1 MANTDTVILNANGQ
15 TVREDIQTNL
25 QAIKGNNSDSNLPA
39 AGANTL
45 INYMTIAQTGT
56 VNQLKVHNGS
66 SFHPLMD
73 ISQVSGFAGTH
84 LAVPG
89 SNSNPGY
96 RFLNSSGTATQTG
109 MGLPADDRIGFF
121 HGASE
126 KVSILSTGNVGIGTT
141 APISGLHVVEQD
153 ITIQRSTSTDTILNV
168 MNTASD
174 SSGSSYIDLTA
185 DQTYQD
191 RGLRLMRLAGANTGS
206 QIEHRG
212 TGALQ
217 IIATDGGEIKF
228 KLGNNSNNTSVVRWK
243 FNSVGGFVWDEHTG
257 GGSPISGDILP
268 RGIVGKRGIAANA
281 NTSNLYNFYWDDSGE
296 GTGKANHLEA
306 WVDDQ
311 FAGDVSLVTSDY
323 RIKRN
328 VNLQTESGINK
339 VKNLKP
345 VTYQYKE
352 YGKIFKD
359 KEEIREG
366 FIAHEVSEVI
376 PSAVNREKDVENSL
390 QTLNL
395 DAIVSVLTKALQEAV
410 AKIETLETK
419 VAVLEGS

>member
-1 MANTDTVILNANGQ
+1 MANTDTVIANANGQ

-89 SNSNPGY
+89 SSSCPGY
-96 RFLNSSGTATQTG
+96 RFLNNSGTATQTG

-126 KVSILSTGNVGIGTT
+126 KVSILSNGRVGIGTT
-141 APISGLHVVEQD
+141 APDTGLHVLEDV
-153 ITIQRSTSTDTILNV
+153 TIQKSTSNDTILNIK
-168 MNTASD
+168 NTASD
-174 SSGSSYIDLTA
+174 SSGSAYIDLTA
-185 DQTYQD
+185 DQTYLD
-191 RGLRLMRLAGANTGS
+191 RGLRLMRIAGADTGS

-228 KLGNNSNNTSVVRWK
+228 KLGNSSNNTSVFRWK
-243 FNSVGGFVWDEHTG
+243 FNSVGGFVWDEHIG

-268 RGIVGKRGIAANA
+268 RGIVGKTGINA
-281 NTSNLYNFYWDDSGE
+281 SATTSNLYNFYWT
-296 GTGKANHLEA
+296 GTALEC
-306 WVDDQ
+306 WIDTTHV
-311 FAGDVSLVTSDY
+311 GNVTMTSSDY
-323 RIKRN
+323 RIKEN
-328 VNLQTESGINK
+328 VVTQTESAINK
-339 VKNLKP
+339 IKQLRP
-345 VTYQYKE
+345 VSYQ
-352 YGKIFKD
+352 FKD
-359 KEEIREG
+359 YEVFKGDAVTREG

-376 PSAVNREKDVENSL
+376 PSAVNGEKDGESIQSL
-390 QTLNL
+390 NM

-410 AKIETLETK
+410 AKIETLEAK